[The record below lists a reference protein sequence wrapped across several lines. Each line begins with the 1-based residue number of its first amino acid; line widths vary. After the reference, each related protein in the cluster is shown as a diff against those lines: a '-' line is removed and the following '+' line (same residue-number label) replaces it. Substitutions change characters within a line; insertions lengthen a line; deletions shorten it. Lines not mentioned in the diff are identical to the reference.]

1 MHFDIQFSL
10 RIEIALSDSHS
21 IFVYNKKYPDLIYMK
36 KILPMPNTDAGILT
50 SQKSLFVKLKKK
62 HICRKHSSAATDKS
76 KAGTRK
82 RLLSIGAQLLF
93 LPLKV

>member
-21 IFVYNKKYPDLIYMK
+21 IFVHNKKYPNLIYMK

-62 HICRKHSSAATDKS
+62 TYLYKTLISSH
-76 KAGTRK
+76 
-82 RLLSIGAQLLF
+82 
-93 LPLKV
+93 